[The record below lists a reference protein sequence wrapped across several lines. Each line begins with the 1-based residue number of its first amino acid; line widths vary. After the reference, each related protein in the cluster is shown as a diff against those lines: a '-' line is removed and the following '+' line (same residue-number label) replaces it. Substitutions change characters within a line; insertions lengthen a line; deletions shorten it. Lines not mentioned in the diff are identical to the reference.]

1 MKINILLL
9 ILFVFVSCK
18 NEPNKPS
25 EENQVAEVPTL
36 DKGLVLFQENNCAA
50 CHQPDKKVIGPSL
63 QEIATIYKK
72 QNGNLVAFLKEEA
85 EPIVDP
91 AMYESMK
98 INLQVTKMMTDEE
111 LQSLELYLLSHS
123 K

>member
-9 ILFVFVSCK
+9 LVFVFVSCG
-18 NEPNKPS
+18 NEPNKPL
-25 EENQVAEVPTL
+25 EENQVPKVPTIEN
-36 DKGLVLFQENNCAA
+36 GLVLFEENNCAS
-50 CHQPDKKVIGPSL
+50 CHQIDQKVIGPSL

-72 QNGNLVAFLKEEA
+72 EKGNLVAFLKEEA

-98 INLQVTKMMTDEE
+98 INLQVTRMMTDEE